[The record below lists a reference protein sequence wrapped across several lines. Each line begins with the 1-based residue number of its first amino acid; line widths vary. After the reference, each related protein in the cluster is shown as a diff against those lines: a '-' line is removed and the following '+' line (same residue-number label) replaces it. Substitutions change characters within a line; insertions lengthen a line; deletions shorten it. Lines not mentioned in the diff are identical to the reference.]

1 MRVLA
6 TMRAFD
12 AGLRLPTTGPEPMK
26 GILMRNPTGLLAGLA
41 TGALL
46 LTAASCATGPTDP
59 RIAVKQACSTYASS
73 LRVLSAARAQGKLTP
88 EQVMQVNTANSVVV
102 PICTAPEP
110 PTDAEGTLEGLNAM
124 LEQMIFT
131 TGVPK

>member
-1 MRVLA
+1 
-6 TMRAFD
+6 
-12 AGLRLPTTGPEPMK
+12 
-26 GILMRNPTGLLAGLA
+26 MRNPTGLLTGLA

-46 LTAASCATGPTDP
+46 LTAVSCATGPTDP
-59 RIAVKQACSTYASS
+59 RVAVKQACSTYASS

-88 EQVMQVNTANSVVV
+88 EQIMQVNTANSMVV

-110 PTDAEGTLEGLNAM
+110 PANAEGTLEGLNAM

-131 TGVPK
+131 AGAPK

>member
-1 MRVLA
+1 
-6 TMRAFD
+6 
-12 AGLRLPTTGPEPMK
+12 
-26 GILMRNPTGLLAGLA
+26 MRNPTGLLAGLA

-46 LTAASCATGPTDP
+46 LTAASCATGPTAP

-88 EQVMQVNTANSVVV
+88 EQVMQVNTANSMVV

-110 PTDAEGTLEGLNAM
+110 PTADGEGTLAGLNAM

-131 TGVPK
+131 SGAPK

>member
-1 MRVLA
+1 
-6 TMRAFD
+6 
-12 AGLRLPTTGPEPMK
+12 
-26 GILMRNPTGLLAGLA
+26 MRNPTGLLAGLA

-59 RIAVKQACSTYASS
+59 RVAVERGCSAYLAS

-88 EQVMQVNTANSVVV
+88 AQVMQVNRANSMAV

-131 TGVPK
+131 TGAPK